1 MSNSLR
7 KLGRQTEEKSTDK
20 AGAFYLIAKS
30 RIGLTGISPIF
41 PLNLPKLTRSES
53 DEFSNEITTLAD
65 HDGIKALIYRHEE
78 LSDDD
83 KKDLPHMLR
92 LSHEDSIRKE
102 ATKNKILANR
112 IYLQLISSIQLDN
125 FSIAC

>member
-7 KLGRQTEEKSTDK
+7 KIGQQTEEKSLGK

-30 RIGLTGISPIF
+30 RIGVTGISPIF
-41 PLNLPKLTRSES
+41 PLNLPKLTRLES
-53 DEFSNEITTLAD
+53 DKFSNEIATLAE

-78 LSDDD
+78 LSGDD
-83 KKDLPHMLR
+83 KKDLPQMLR

-112 IYLQLISSIQLDN
+112 IYLQLISSVQLDN
-125 FSIAC
+125 FSITC

>member
-1 MSNSLR
+1 MSNSLK
-7 KLGRQTEEKSTDK
+7 KLGWRTQEKSRDK

-30 RIGLTGISPIF
+30 RIGATGISPIF
-41 PLNLPKLTRSES
+41 PLNLPKLTRLES
-53 DEFSNEITTLAD
+53 DEFSNGITTLAE

-102 ATKNKILANR
+102 ATRNRVLANR
-112 IYLQLISSIQLDN
+112 IYLQLISSG
-125 FSIAC
+125 

>member
-1 MSNSLR
+1 MSNSQK
-7 KLGRQTEEKSTDK
+7 KLGWQNQEKSIGK

-30 RIGLTGISPIF
+30 RIGATGISPIF
-41 PLNLPKLTRSES
+41 PLNLPKLTRLES
-53 DEFSNEITTLAD
+53 DEFSNGIATLAE
-65 HDGIKALIYRHEE
+65 HDGLKALIYRHEE

-83 KKDLPHMLR
+83 KKGLPRMLR

-112 IYLQLISSIQLDN
+112 IYMQLISV
-125 FSIAC
+125 A